1 MKRENVKKILKII
14 TIIIC
19 IGLIIITALMIKND
33 LFKNPK
39 NIVKIVEKY
48 GPFGIIVFILI
59 QIIQVI
65 LPIMPG
71 GICNLA
77 GVLLFGGIKGFIAN
91 YIGVI
96 TGSIICF
103 SLSRKFGIKLVKT
116 LFEEKT
122 VDKYSKYI
130 NNKKFNILFFIAIL
144 FPFFPDDLLCYT
156 AGLSNMKL
164 KKFILIITL
173 GKPISLMFYSIFID
187 KLI

>member
-48 GPFGIIVFILI
+48 GPFGMIVFILI
-59 QIIQVI
+59 QIVQVI

-77 GVLLFGGIKGFIAN
+77 GV
-91 YIGVI
+91 V
-96 TGSIICF
+96 
-103 SLSRKFGIKLVKT
+103 
-116 LFEEKT
+116 
-122 VDKYSKYI
+122 
-130 NNKKFNILFFIAIL
+130 
-144 FPFFPDDLLCYT
+144 
-156 AGLSNMKL
+156 
-164 KKFILIITL
+164 
-173 GKPISLMFYSIFID
+173 
-187 KLI
+187 